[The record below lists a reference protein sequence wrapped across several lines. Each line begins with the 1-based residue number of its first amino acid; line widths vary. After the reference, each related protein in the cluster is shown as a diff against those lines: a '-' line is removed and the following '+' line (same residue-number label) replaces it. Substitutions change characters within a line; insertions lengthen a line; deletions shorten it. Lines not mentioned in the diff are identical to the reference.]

1 MVTLSENVGTRQG
14 GPAFQHRNRVSPSLL
29 NVVFTENYAKPVI
42 HVCLLAPCNLPLS
55 APRESVLVFDST
67 GSLCCSY

>member
-1 MVTLSENVGTRQG
+1 MVMLSENVGTRQG

-29 NVVFTENYAKPVI
+29 NLVFTENYAKPVI
-42 HVCLLAPCNLPLS
+42 LVRLLAPCNLTLS
-55 APRESVLVFDST
+55 APRESVLVFDSI